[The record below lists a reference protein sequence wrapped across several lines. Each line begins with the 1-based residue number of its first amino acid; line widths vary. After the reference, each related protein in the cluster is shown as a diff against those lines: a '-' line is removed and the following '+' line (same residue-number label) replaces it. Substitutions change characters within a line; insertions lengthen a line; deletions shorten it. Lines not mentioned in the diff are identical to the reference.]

1 MNYFGTVINPSPTL
15 AEKSGAVILNGQ
27 ALALKY
33 NDLGEVVQC
42 DTEGEVIAG
51 ILMPDC
57 SNVINKGDDVSIQIK
72 DIGMGKSGAA
82 INKGDVLM
90 VDATGRLIPATAGK
104 FIVGYAL
111 STVADIDEFISVDIR
126 KCGYR

>member
-1 MNYFGTVINPSPTL
+1 MNYFGTVINSSPTL
-15 AEKSGAVILNGQ
+15 AEKAGTEILNGQ
-27 ALALKY
+27 FLALKY
-33 NDLGEVVQC
+33 NDTGEVVVC
-42 DTEGEVIAG
+42 DTVGENVAG

-72 DIGMGKSGAA
+72 DIGMAKSGAA
-82 INKGDVLM
+82 IKKGIELM
-90 VDATGRLIPATAGK
+90 VDATGKLIPATAGK

-111 STVADIDEFISVDIR
+111 SSASAADEIISVDIR

>member
-1 MNYFGTVINPSPTL
+1 MNYFGTVINSSPTL
-15 AEKSGAVILNGQ
+15 AEKAGAEILNGQ
-27 ALALKY
+27 FLALKY
-33 NDLGEVVQC
+33 TDTGEVVVC
-42 DTEGEVIAG
+42 DTSGENVAG

-72 DIGMGKSGAA
+72 DIGMAKSGAA
-82 INKGDVLM
+82 IKKGIELM
-90 VDATGRLIPATAGK
+90 VDATGKLIPATSGK

-111 STVADIDEFISVDIR
+111 SSASAADEIISVDIR

>member
-15 AEKSGAVILNGQ
+15 AEKAGAEILNGQ
-27 ALALKY
+27 FLALKY
-33 NDLGEVVQC
+33 NDTGEVVVC
-42 DTEGEVIAG
+42 DTVGENVAG

-72 DIGMGKSGAA
+72 DIGMAKSGAA
-82 INKGDVLM
+82 IKKGIELM
-90 VDATGRLIPATAGK
+90 VDATGKLIPATSGK

-111 STVADIDEFISVDIR
+111 SSASAVDEIISVDIR